1 MERDGVGQREGTLY
15 AMLKCLVLC
24 DIYESRWI
32 LRKEVTWFGLYFR
45 MAPLE
50 AVLRMYWRGLKTRW
64 SRKMTL
70 WKKRLGWLESQNR
83 ERDGYIDTF
92 VCSIFLGTSWG
103 LCFFLLYNQNLQ
115 LFPNLETI
123 FPKANPFFI
132 LCAGLL
138 NKLEQNFSMSS
149 SFWDVRTSI
158 WPCMP
163 FSRVFGGELGRS

>member
-1 MERDGVGQREGTLY
+1 MERDGVGQREETLY

-92 VCSIFLGTSWG
+92 VCSIFPRDKWG
-103 LCFFLLYNQNLQ
+103 GFASFCSIIRIYNCFQISR
-115 LFPNLETI
+115 LFSPRPTLFSFCVLDFWINWNKISQCLH
-123 FPKANPFFI
+123 PF
-132 LCAGLL
+132 
-138 NKLEQNFSMSS
+138 EM
-149 SFWDVRTSI
+149 
-158 WPCMP
+158 
-163 FSRVFGGELGRS
+163 